1 MLCEGTGRDGIKQN
15 SAKVKCSEHMT
26 PGRSLDTDGFPWY
39 PHNLPSA
46 RWMEYLWEGI
56 TG

>member
-1 MLCEGTGRDGIKQN
+1 MLHEGTSRDGIKQN

-26 PGRSLDTDGFPWY
+26 PGRNLDTNGFPWF
-39 PHNLPSA
+39 PHILPSA